1 VVLLMDARRPF
12 TDGDRQLVDWCA
24 HAGIATHI
32 LLNKS
37 DKLSRGAGARVL
49 ADARKLL
56 APRGEQHVVQLFSAT
71 RKTGTDE
78 LAARLD
84 AWLGY

>member
-1 VVLLMDARRPF
+1 
-12 TDGDRQLVDWCA
+12 
-24 HAGIATHI
+24 
-32 LLNKS
+32 
-37 DKLSRGAGARVL
+37 L